1 MIALLLQTHA
11 TYAALTNNTPVP
23 PIRPERRCEFEN
35 QVVTIRDPWR
45 RLATTMFEHPA
56 VSSVSWDVVFCLLSS
71 IAWAAIND
79 FDAKR
84 MLGTKSFMVRKE
96 VQKDE

>member
-1 MIALLLQTHA
+1 M
-11 TYAALTNNTPVP
+11 
-23 PIRPERRCEFEN
+23 
-35 QVVTIRDPWR
+35 
-45 RLATTMFEHPA
+45 ATTMFEHPA